1 MKKTYNKPQII
12 VEAFTMDLPIASN
25 CNVAKDVLAA
35 LKDIGCFIEGPNCS
49 TTILPNGG
57 VDSDG
62 DGKADGG
69 FDFVCYHSN
78 VQYAFN
84 S

>member
-1 MKKTYNKPQII
+1 MKKIYNKPQII
-12 VEAFTMDLPIASN
+12 VEAFTMDQPIASN
-25 CNVAKDVLAA
+25 CNMEKDMKDSL
-35 LKDIGCFIEGPNCS
+35 LDIGCFIERPNCIAL
-49 TTILPNGG
+49 ILPNGG
-57 VDSDG
+57 VDSDF

-78 VQYAFN
+78 VQYVFN